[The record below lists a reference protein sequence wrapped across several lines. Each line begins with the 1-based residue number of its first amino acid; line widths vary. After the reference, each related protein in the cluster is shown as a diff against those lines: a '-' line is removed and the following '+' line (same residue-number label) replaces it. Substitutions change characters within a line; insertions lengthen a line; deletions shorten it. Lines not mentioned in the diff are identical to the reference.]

1 MFKQSK
7 RKIVA
12 AIMAVLALLFIAT
25 LAVIYTSSYAEVAA
39 SNRDMLARYAELFSL
54 DRQPGDEPMIESETL
69 NGPPE
74 MTHSEK
80 NAAFHLA
87 TFYSVAISDDGAVL
101 AMDNDDG
108 SVYDDAALQGYAE
121 TILASGKQ
129 QGEMAHLL
137 YTTADKEG
145 YTLVAFMDNTLMQQ
159 SMTTL
164 FRNTIMFGG
173 LMMVVLFFVA
183 VYLAGKIV
191 KPLEDSDRRQKQF
204 ISDAGHE
211 LKTPVSVIGANA
223 ELLAREIGADNPWL
237 SNICYENE
245 KMGQLVAQLLALARA
260 ENRPA
265 AMKRLNFSRLVQG
278 EALPFESVAFEKGLV
293 LNCRIQEDLFINGEE
308 GSLKQL
314 VSIIVDNAIDH
325 AQGEQEVV
333 LTLQAAHNLAQLTV
347 INGGAPI
354 PEAQC
359 TRLFERFY
367 RLDAARH
374 ETGAHYGLGLA
385 IAKAIVVA
393 HKGQIQLQCRDG
405 KVICTVQLPLA
416 KS

>member
-54 DRQPGDEPMIESETL
+54 DRQPGDEPMIESETP

-74 MTHSEK
+74 TAHSEK

-87 TFYSVAISDDGAVL
+87 TFYSVAISDDGNVL

-108 SVYDDAALQGYAE
+108 SVYDDAALQSYAE

-137 YTTADKEG
+137 YTTAAKEG

-211 LKTPVSVIGANA
+211 LKTPISVIGANA
-223 ELLAREIGADNPWL
+223 ELLAREIGVDNPWL

-245 KMGQLVAQLLALARA
+245 KMGHLVAQLLALARA

-278 EALPFESVAFEKGLV
+278 EALPFESVAFEKGMV
-293 LNCRIQEDLFINGEE
+293 LNCSIQEDLFINGDD

-333 LTLQAAHNLAQLTV
+333 LTLQAAHNLAQLMV

-354 PEAQC
+354 PEDQC
-359 TRLFERFY
+359 ARLFERFY

-393 HKGQIQLQCRDG
+393 HKGQIQLKCYDG
-405 KVICTVQLPLA
+405 KVACIVQLPLA
-416 KS
+416 KT